1 MTDSSGLQFASSH
14 PVFTVTGFYY
24 YILAA
29 EPSIFFRAWLACEN
43 TAGFNIF
50 PRGTPL
56 DSVISVVMKT
66 HGHGESSEKKKHPA
80 KIQVDRKSTW
90 DFSWLFFDIILV
102 QACNALR
109 KLCNPIPE
117 HILVQDSTH
126 HKWYTPFLFKSW
138 QKKPLQQSRL
148 LRNPLDIKKKYF
160 QVCRRFWKIIL
171 FTVTILPKDTRLA
184 WDFWVGA
191 RDDTSS
197 KGKIVFTT
205 GWPYLAEVT
214 LSGWSVHHHLPHWIS
229 VKWPGIFDKWLWGF
243 CSITSSHRTS
253 RKSSWIPNL
262 LGDGI

>member
-1 MTDSSGLQFASSH
+1 MLSENY
-14 PVFTVTGFYY
+14 V
-24 YILAA
+24 IL
-29 EPSIFFRAWLACEN
+29 FQ
-43 TAGFNIF
+43 NIF
-50 PRGTPL
+50 WYRILRITNGTHRFCL
-56 DSVISVVMKT
+56 N
-66 HGHGESSEKKKHPA
+66 H
-80 KIQVDRKSTW
+80 DR
-90 DFSWLFFDIILV
+90 
-102 QACNALR
+102 
-109 KLCNPIPE
+109 
-117 HILVQDSTH
+117 
-126 HKWYTPFLFKSW
+126 
-138 QKKPLQQSRL
+138 KKPLQQSRL